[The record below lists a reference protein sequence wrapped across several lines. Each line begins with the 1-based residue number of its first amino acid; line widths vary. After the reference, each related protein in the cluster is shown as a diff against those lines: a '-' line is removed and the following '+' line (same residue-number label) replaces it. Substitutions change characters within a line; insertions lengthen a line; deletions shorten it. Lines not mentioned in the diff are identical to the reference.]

1 MTKTPIFLDIE
12 VYKNYFLATFMA
24 EDGRSKMYEIFDG
37 DTSQFP
43 SDDIWEFITRDDIEL
58 VTFNGNSYD
67 IPLLILTLL
76 NRDTFMTKKE
86 SDRIIR
92 YNVRPWHFYKDN
104 GLREP
109 KLNHVDLI
117 EVAPGRVSLKLYG
130 GRMHSGRL
138 QELPVEHTATITEEQ
153 RQLLRRYC
161 KNDTMVTR
169 DLYRTL
175 SKQLDLRR
183 SMSEQYGV
191 DLRSKSDAQIAE
203 AVLKTEFHRI
213 TGEWP
218 PKVTPNYST
227 FFYEPPSYVTFRTEP
242 LRKVLET
249 VTSAEM
255 ILNEETGH
263 VEMPKAISELK
274 IEIGGSS
281 YNIGIGGLHSQESEV
296 AHFSDGEHVLIDRDV
311 ASYYPNLMLN
321 MGMRV
326 GGFGDQFNVIYR
338 RILDERLSAKHSGDK
353 VTADALKITLN
364 GTFGK
369 TSSKYSTIYSPKFMI
384 QTTLTGQL
392 SLLMLIE
399 VLELVGIPVVS
410 ANTDGVVIK
419 CPRNRL
425 DDLDLIIAKWEKRTG
440 LETEETRYSAVYSRD
455 VNNYIAVKE
464 DGGVKRKGVF
474 GEPGL
479 SKNPQNTICA
489 EAVVAHLTEGVE
501 ISDYV
506 RGYRD
511 IRKFLTVRTVNGGAV
526 KDDEPIGKA
535 IRWYYSDAEADTLNY
550 ATNGNTVPRSKG
562 AKPIMDL
569 PERFPSDVD
578 YEWYIRECDEIMMAI
593 GAKHRPVLQK
603 LPRKNSKAW
612 KALRD
617 EGKIVEHSD
626 GKKWV
631 WAQGEG
637 VIG

>member
-1 MTKTPIFLDIE
+1 MTMTPIFLDIE

-37 DTSQFP
+37 DTSRFP

-213 TGEWP
+213 TGDWP
-218 PKVTPNYST
+218 SKVTPNYST

-263 VEMPKAISELK
+263 VEMPKAISDLK

-296 AHFSDGEHVLIDRDV
+296 AHFSDDEHVLIDRDV

-326 GGFGDQFNVIYR
+326 GGFGDQFNPVYR
-338 RILDERLSAKHSGDK
+338 RILTDRLAAKRK
-353 VTADALKITLN
+353 VSELKVRLR
-364 GTFGK
+364 
-369 TSSKYSTIYSPKFMI
+369 
-384 QTTLTGQL
+384 
-392 SLLMLIE
+392 E
-399 VLELVGIPVVS
+399 LEEE
-410 ANTDGVVIK
+410 
-419 CPRNRL
+419 L
-425 DDLDLIIAKWEKRTG
+425 DG
-440 LETEETRYSAVYSRD
+440 LE
-455 VNNYIAVKE
+455 N
-464 DGGVKRKGVF
+464 
-474 GEPGL
+474 
-479 SKNPQNTICA
+479 
-489 EAVVAHLTEGVE
+489 
-501 ISDYV
+501 
-506 RGYRD
+506 
-511 IRKFLTVRTVNGGAV
+511 
-526 KDDEPIGKA
+526 
-535 IRWYYSDAEADTLNY
+535 
-550 ATNGNTVPRSKG
+550 
-562 AKPIMDL
+562 
-569 PERFPSDVD
+569 
-578 YEWYIRECDEIMMAI
+578 
-593 GAKHRPVLQK
+593 
-603 LPRKNSKAW
+603 
-612 KALRD
+612 
-617 EGKIVEHSD
+617 
-626 GKKWV
+626 
-631 WAQGEG
+631 
-637 VIG
+637 